1 MVTATAYLHYDEY
14 TAYAHGYPCSFTK
27 HNVTSRTWRATSKYC
42 STRIPYYHSI
52 QNTYW
57 EYEPFYGKISTMN
70 RYVNY

>member
-1 MVTATAYLHYDEY
+1 MVTATTYLHHEEY
-14 TAYAHGYPCSFTK
+14 TAYASGYPCSFIE
-27 HNVTSRTWRATSKYC
+27 HNVTSKYC
-42 STRIPYYHSI
+42 STRIPYYYSI